1 MAKTNLKRMNRFELL
16 ELMYRLVVENES
28 LSQRCEELEAMLGSP
43 QRVSASRPARES
55 YGYEDYRESQ
65 PLSRREEIMAR
76 VEEQTYRPQP
86 RREVEP
92 QQSRASPRQAPS
104 AKPAPAGKRSE
115 APVAKPAVP
124 AEERR
129 YAAAQPTQPKA
140 KGPSRQASQPRSA
153 ARPPVKEVPKKPVQD
168 NMDLDSILEDF
179 FKEFPPESGKGGAS

>member
-1 MAKTNLKRMNRFELL
+1 MNRFELL
-16 ELMYRLVVENES
+16 ELMYRLVVENEN
-28 LSQRCEELEAMLGSP
+28 LSQRCEELEAMLSSQ
-43 QRVSASRPARES
+43 QRVSASMPARED
-55 YGYEDYRESQ
+55 YGYENYRESQ

-76 VEEQTYRPQP
+76 MEEQTYRPQP

-92 QQSRASPRQAPS
+92 QQSRTSPRQAPS

-129 YAAAQPTQPKA
+129 YAAAQPKA
-140 KGPSRQASQPRSA
+140 KEPSRQASQPRSA

-179 FKEFPPESGKGGAS
+179 FKEFPPDSGKGGAS

>member
-76 VEEQTYRPQP
+76 MEEQTYRPQP

-129 YAAAQPTQPKA
+129 YAAAQPKA
-140 KGPSRQASQPRSA
+140 KEPSRQASQPRSA
-153 ARPPVKEVPKKPVQD
+153 ARPAVKEVPKKPVQD

-179 FKEFPPESGKGGAS
+179 FKEFPSDSGKGRGS